1 MAFGCTAEQGSGRAV
16 LLCIGFPLT
25 ALRHYTKNRRNLSL
39 GNCKPTTSLIELLR
53 VNNVEDRFTIAQNSR
68 RERRLNS
75 PCGLVVASVRYV
87 GLGEGFRMPAGRDL
101 SSRTEGRRRKAP
113 QEGTRGGWSGVC
125 RLWGFGGAAACV
137 RDARAGVGGGGATI
151 AVGSLSSRRP
161 LTGWF
166 WHDRWRRTRLR
177 RRRGDSDA
185 TAEARFPG
193 RRVVR

>member
-1 MAFGCTAEQGSGRAV
+1 M
-16 LLCIGFPLT
+16 
-25 ALRHYTKNRRNLSL
+25 
-39 GNCKPTTSLIELLR
+39 
-53 VNNVEDRFTIAQNSR
+53 VNERPVMGYLVPNVAAIAWVRF
-68 RERRLNS
+68 
-75 PCGLVVASVRYV
+75 
-87 GLGEGFRMPAGRDL
+87 GEGFRMPARGDL

-113 QEGTRGGWSGVC
+113 QEGTRGGLWGVC

-137 RDARAGVGGGGATI
+137 RDARARVGGGGAPI

-193 RRVVR
+193 RRVV